1 MSEGKQ
7 FLITGG
13 AGFIGSHLAQA
24 CLSHGHRVRVLDNL
38 ATGLE
43 SNLEGMD
50 VDFVQGDVRDEA
62 LLTRIMQG
70 VDGVFHLAALPS
82 VPRSVKDPYASHDNN
97 ITGVLKVLIAARDAG
112 AKMVFAGSS
121 SAYGDTEVLP
131 KNEDMPVRP
140 LSPYAVT
147 KVAGEQYLQVFARV
161 YGMPTAIVRYFNV
174 FGPRQRN
181 DSPYSGVIAKFCRAA
196 LEGEVCKIEG
206 DGLQSRDFTYV
217 ADAARGTLLAMEK
230 EVPGGEVINLAGG
243 NRISLLDLV
252 SSLSKL
258 CGREVGI
265 QHVAD
270 RPGDVKHSQ
279 ADVNKAL
286 RLLGFE
292 TEYSF
297 DEGLEKTLEWYKKE
311 HPAPC

>member
-1 MSEGKQ
+1 MSAEKQ
-7 FLITGG
+7 LLITGG

-24 CLSHGHRVRVLDNL
+24 CLERGHRVRILDNF
-38 ATGLE
+38 ATGLKK
-43 SNLEGMD
+43 NLEGME
-50 VDFVQGDVRDEA
+50 VDLVEGDIRDEA
-62 LLTRIMQG
+62 LLAKIMKD

-82 VPRSVKDPYASHDNN
+82 VPRSVKDPFASHDNN
-97 ITGVLKVLIAARDAG
+97 ITGVLRVLIAARDAG

-131 KNEDMPVRP
+131 KREDMPVSP

-147 KVAGEQYLQVFARV
+147 KVAGEHYLKAFARV

-252 SSLSKL
+252 NSLSKL
-258 CGREVGI
+258 CGSQVRVEHGP
-265 QHVAD
+265 D

-279 ADVNKAL
+279 ADVSKAL
-286 RLLGFE
+286 ALLGFK
-292 TEYSF
+292 TEFSF
-297 DEGLEKTLEWYKKE
+297 DEGLEKTLEWYRKE